1 MRAIS
6 QQVLGGPE
14 VLELVEIDTPEP
26 QINEVLVRVRAASI
40 NPVDRLIR
48 AGIIPPILGEPPFIL
63 GYDVSGVV
71 EKVATGVSRFKP
83 GDEVHGMTR
92 IGGGYAEYISVSA
105 RTLALK
111 PTSLD
116 HVEAAALPLAGLTAW
131 QGLVDGAALEI
142 GQRVLIHGAGGGVGH
157 LAVQIAK
164 ARGAYV
170 IGTTSAD
177 KRDFVLGL
185 GADEVLDY
193 RAVDFAEAVRD
204 IDVVL
209 NLINANTG
217 ADYSERSLG
226 VIRPGGVLVTAVE
239 REDPA
244 LTARAEA
251 AGVRYVEIAVES
263 DYAELEKLDELVDEK
278 RLRAQVTHA
287 LPLEEARR
295 AHELIEQGHVKGK
308 IVLTV

>member
-6 QQVLGGPE
+6 QQVLGGTE
-14 VLELVEIDTPEP
+14 VLELVEIDVPEP
-26 QINEVLVRVRAASI
+26 QTNEVLVRVRAAGV
-40 NPVDRLIR
+40 NPVDWLIR
-48 AGIIPPILGEPPFIL
+48 AGIIPPILGEPPFTL

-71 EKVATGVSRFKP
+71 EEVGSGTTRFKP
-83 GDEVHGMTR
+83 GDDVHGMTR
-92 IGGGYAEYISVSA
+92 DAGGYAEFISVSS

-111 PTSLD
+111 PVSLD

-131 QGLVDGAALEI
+131 QGLVGGASLEA
-142 GQRVLIHGAGGGVGH
+142 GQRVLIHGSGGGVGH

-170 IGTTSAD
+170 IGTASAD

-193 RAVDFAEAVRD
+193 RAVDFAETVHD
-204 IDVVL
+204 VDVVF

-217 ADYSERSLG
+217 ASYSERSLG
-226 VIRPGGVLVTAVE
+226 TIRPGGVLVTAVE
-239 REDPA
+239 RFDA
-244 LTARAEA
+244 KLAAQAEA
-251 AGVRYVEIAVES
+251 AGVRYVETAVES
-263 DYAELEKLDELVDEK
+263 DYAELERLDELVDEK
-278 RLRAQVTHA
+278 RLRAQVAHTF
-287 LPLEEARR
+287 PLEEARR
-295 AHELIEQGHVKGK
+295 AHELLEQGHVKGK